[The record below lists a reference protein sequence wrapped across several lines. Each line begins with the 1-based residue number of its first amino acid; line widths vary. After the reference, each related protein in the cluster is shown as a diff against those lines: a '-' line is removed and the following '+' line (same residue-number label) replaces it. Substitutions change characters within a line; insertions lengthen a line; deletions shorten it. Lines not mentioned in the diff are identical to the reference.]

1 MLYAKDWW
9 IYYFDSPTICLREG
23 YCMNTEG
30 LMLTLCEFLDMTRNA
45 PLKDVLYDGFRQAI
59 TRGRIPAGTVIN
71 EKQLSQ
77 ALHISRTPIRSAL
90 DQLAAE
96 RLVERKTGSGVTV
109 LGVSVHD
116 AEETFEI
123 RVVLET
129 LTTVKAARNMSE
141 QDFEEMRLL
150 LEEGQRLNASG
161 DVQGV
166 LKNWNDFNDFIY
178 KKANSPRLQSILEP
192 LQAYTRY
199 FRNVSAQPDQRRSDA
214 LDEHWD
220 IYLAMRFGPEQ
231 KIEQVVRQHLANSY
245 TVVSKEMS
253 NRGIK

>member
-1 MLYAKDWW
+1 
-9 IYYFDSPTICLREG
+9 
-23 YCMNTEG
+23 MNTDE

-45 PLKDVLYDGFRQAI
+45 PLKDVVYDAFRQAI
-59 TRGRIPAGTVIN
+59 TSGRIPAGTIIN

-90 DQLAAE
+90 DQLATE
-96 RLVERKTGSGVTV
+96 QLVERKTGSGITV

-129 LTTVKAARNMSE
+129 LAATKAARNMTE
-141 QDFEEMRLL
+141 ADFEEMRLL
-150 LEEGQRLNASG
+150 LEDGQRLNTAG
-161 DVQGV
+161 DIQGV
-166 LKNWNDFNDFIY
+166 LKNWNDFNALIY
-178 KKANSPRLQSILEP
+178 KKAHSPRLQSILEP

-199 FRNVSAQPDQRRSDA
+199 FRNVSAKPDLRRSKA
-214 LDEHWD
+214 LDEHWG
-220 IYLAMRFGPEQ
+220 IYLAMRFGPEE
-231 KIEQVVRQHLANSY
+231 KIEQVVREHLANSY

-253 NRGIK
+253 NRGIR